1 MATNQDDQT
10 TQLTQ
15 EEVDSLSFKDASVK
29 LEQIIRALESGEL
42 ELESSLVH
50 YANGVLLLDSLHKRL
65 AEAEQKVSILDDAT
79 SSDAVVDTQAAPSTA
94 FINE

>member
-1 MATNQDDQT
+1 MPTNTDET
-10 TQLTQ
+10 VAQLTQ
-15 EEVDSLSFKDASVK
+15 EEVDSLSFKEASVK

-65 AEAEQKVSILDDAT
+65 SEAEQKVSILDDAT
-79 SSDAVVDTQAAPSTA
+79 GAEAIVDTQAAPSTA